1 MSASDKKKLR
11 KEQAADILSQKQRQQ
26 QAEDKKLKI
35 YTISFIAA
43 MALIVCIALVIV
55 GVRAVNQSGIAEKNT
70 IAVSV
75 GDRELNSVEMNYYL
89 VESFNKFYNEMYEQ
103 YTSYTDMYLGMMGFD
118 TTKPMNA
125 QMYDAESNK
134 TWADYFLEGAVEQA
148 KNDFALYDLASKENF
163 ELPEDE
169 RTALENTYKNLE
181 TYAKLYGYSNVNK
194 YLSAMYGYG
203 ASMDTYKEY
212 AERSAIAAA
221 FYNAHQDS
229 LTYDNAALREY
240 ESTRYNNYN
249 SYNYSS
255 CYLVYTEFAEGGK
268 EDEETGEMIYS
279 DEEKAA
285 ARAAM
290 EAAVKELATAT
301 TLDELKEKSKDV
313 KVNENS
319 QVSVNDATNMLHTDI
334 GVALAEWL
342 AADERKVG
350 EIGAVANNVTTTD
363 AEGKETTELAGYY
376 VVYFAGKDENK
387 EPLANVR
394 HLLVKFEGGTTDEE
408 TNETVYS
415 DEEKN
420 AAKTKA
426 EEYLKTWT
434 EGEKTEESFIEL
446 IKEHSED
453 TSAEE
458 GGLFEDIH
466 QDSEYVPEFR
476 NWAIDPERKAGDA
489 EVIET
494 EFGYHVMYYV
504 GADETTYR
512 DFMIENDIRTE
523 DQEEWYNGVLEPVT
537 TELKDTSKLLMDM
550 VLSAG

>member
-1 MSASDKKKLR
+1 MSASDKKRIR

-35 YTISFIAA
+35 YTISFVAA
-43 MALIVCIALVIV
+43 MALILCVALAIV
-55 GVRAVNQSGIAEKNT
+55 GVRAVKQSGIAEKST

-89 VESFNKFYNEMYEQ
+89 IESFNKFYNEMYEQ

-118 TTKPMNA
+118 TTKPMNT
-125 QMYDAESNK
+125 QIYDSETNK
-134 TWADYFLEGAVEQA
+134 TWADYFLESAVEQA
-148 KNDFALYDLASKENF
+148 KNDFALYDMAVKENF

-169 RTALENTYKNLE
+169 RTALESTYTSLE

-203 ASMDTYKEY
+203 ASMDTYKQY

-221 FYNAHQDS
+221 FYNAHNDS

-255 CYLVYTEFAEGGK
+255 CYLLYTEFIEGGK
-268 EDEETGEMIYS
+268 EDEETGEMIYT

-285 ARAAM
+285 GKAAL
-290 EAAVKELATAT
+290 EAAVKELTTAT
-301 TLDELKEKSKDV
+301 TLDELKEKSKEV

-319 QVSVNDATNMLHTDI
+319 QVSVNDATDMLHTEI
-334 GVALAEWL
+334 GTALAEWL

-350 EIGAVANNVTTTD
+350 EIAAVANNVTTTD
-363 AEGKETTELAGYY
+363 EEGNETTELAGYY

-394 HLLVKFEGGTTDEE
+394 HLLVEFEGGTEDEA
-408 TNETVYS
+408 TGETVYS
-415 DEEKN
+415 DEEKA
-420 AAKTKA
+420 AAKTEA
-426 EEYLKTWT
+426 EGYLKTWT
-434 EGEKTEESFIEL
+434 EGEKTEESFIAL
-446 IKEHSED
+446 VKEHSDD

-466 QDSEYVPEFR
+466 QDSNYVSEFR
-476 NWAIDPERKAGDA
+476 NWAIDPERKAGDTG
-489 EVIET
+489 VIET

-512 DFMIENDIRTE
+512 DFMIENDIRTA
-523 DQEEWYNGVLEPVT
+523 DQEEWYNGILEPVT
-537 TELKDTSKLLMDM
+537 TELKNTSKLRMDM
-550 VLSAG
+550 VLSAA